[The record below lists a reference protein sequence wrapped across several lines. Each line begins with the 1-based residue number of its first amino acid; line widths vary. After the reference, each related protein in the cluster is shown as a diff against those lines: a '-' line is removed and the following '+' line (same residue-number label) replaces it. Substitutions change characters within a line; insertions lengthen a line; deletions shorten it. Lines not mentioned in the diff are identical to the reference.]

1 MNTGRNNKIVPPPP
15 LSPSEPLRK
24 ERGGGGVFGAAMNLF
39 KPRPLSLARR
49 EALAGYAFI
58 VPWIIGFLV
67 FTIGPM
73 LASLYFSFTEYNIVD
88 PPKWVGLDNYIRV
101 FSGIPEYF
109 RTGDPRQL
117 GDPLFWKSL
126 QVTLYFASLALPL
139 NLIFSFFLAI
149 LLNQRVPGVNL
160 WRTIFFLPSI
170 IAGVAVTLLWLRIL
184 NPRMGILN
192 PFLQNVLGI
201 DNPPGW
207 LNDPN
212 WAVPALV
219 LMSLWGV
226 GGSMIIYLAGLQGIP
241 TDLYDAAK
249 VDGANA
255 WQRFWNVT
263 FPMMTPVL
271 FYNLV
276 LGMIGTFQ
284 YFTEVYV
291 ATSGTGGPQRS
302 TLFYNLYLYQNAFRY
317 FEMGYASTMAW
328 ILFVIVLLLTALIFR
343 SSDAWVY
350 YEGQLRGRG

>member
-1 MNTGRNNKIVPPPP
+1 MTF
-15 LSPSEPLRK
+15 PSFR
-24 ERGGGGVFGAAMNLF
+24 RI
-39 KPRPLSLARR
+39 SLARR
-49 EALAGYAFI
+49 EELAGYAF
-58 VPWIIGFLV
+58 VLPWLIGFLA

-73 LASLYFSFTEYNIVD
+73 LASLYFSFTRYDLVN
-88 PPKWVGLDNYIRV
+88 PPQWIGLANYYKA
-101 FSGIPEYF
+101 FSGIWDVV
-109 RTGDPRQL
+109 RTGDTTQF

-126 QVTLYFASLALPL
+126 QVTLYFASIALPL
-139 NLIFSFFLAI
+139 NLAFSFFLAV
-149 LLNQRVPGVNL
+149 LLNQKVPGVNV

-170 IAGVAVTLLWLRIL
+170 IAGVAVTLLWVRIF
-184 NPRMGILN
+184 NPRLGILN

-201 DNPPGW
+201 QNPPQW
-207 LNDPN
+207 LGDPN

-219 LMSLWGV
+219 LMSLWSV
-226 GGSMIIYLAGLQGIP
+226 GGSMIIYLAGLQGVP

-263 FPMMTPVL
+263 FPMMTPVI

-291 ATSGTGGPQRS
+291 ATSGTGGPQYS

-317 FEMGYASTMAW
+317 FDMGYASTLAW
-328 ILFVIVLLLTALIFR
+328 ILFLIVLVLTALIFR
-343 SSDAWVY
+343 SSDVWVF
-350 YEGQLRGRG
+350 YEGQLRGKN